1 MTKSTR
7 RTLISVFFF
16 FLSFL
21 LFFNTYLGFTKQN
34 INLNDYNKIE
44 SSIIKKGI
52 ESGCFFVSLKGLDQK
67 LGVYRYTKNYE
78 DLLNRLE
85 IGDTIIVY
93 YINHKS
99 KPDINIDL
107 IQIEKGNQ
115 ILLDKKD
122 YERKY
127 SIVMYVT
134 LIGGIM
140 ILFLSYLNYKR
151 KI

>member
-1 MTKSTR
+1 MLKSAKRILT
-7 RTLISVFFF
+7 SVLFF

-21 LFFNTYLGFTKQN
+21 LFFNTYLGFTKQS
-34 INLNDYNKIE
+34 IDLSDYNKIE
-44 SSIIKKGI
+44 SSILDKGI
-52 ESGCFFVSLKGLDQK
+52 ESGCFFVSLKGLNQK

-78 DLLNRLE
+78 DLSNNLE
-85 IGDTIIVY
+85 LGDTIKVY
-93 YINHKS
+93 YKPHKN
-99 KPDINIDL
+99 KLDINIDL
-107 IQIEKGNQ
+107 IQMEKGNQ
-115 ILLDKKD
+115 LMLDKKE